1 MLTET
6 GQGQYGQPPQQG
18 QWPQQQQQHQQHHGQ
33 GQVQGQG
40 QVGLQGD
47 HGNFPG
53 GSYSITHRDTNAVL
67 TLDIAQG
74 STIKSK
80 PGAMIHMAGTVQLT
94 GKVNFSMRKM
104 FTGGQMAESTYAG
117 HGKVALAPTLFGD
130 IVTLQVDHSS
140 QWLIG
145 KDAYLAS
152 TADVSKETKSQGI
165 GKALFSGED
174 LFIYRLIGQGIVWL
188 TSYGAVDK
196 IDVSPCPSHF
206 DRDTRY
212 SPATTAQTW
221 RALYCR
227 QWPPSRMEYG
237 IQN

>member
-1 MLTET
+1 MST

-18 QWPQQQQQHQQHHGQ
+18 QWPQQQHHQQPA
-33 GQVQGQG
+33 QG
-40 QVGLQGD
+40 QVGFQGH
-47 HGNFPG
+47 HGSFHG

-74 STIKSK
+74 TTIKAK
-80 PGAMIHMAGTVQLT
+80 PGAMIHMAGSIQLT
-94 GKVNFSMRKM
+94 GKINFSMRKM

-117 HGKVALAPTLFGD
+117 YGKVALAPTLFGD
-130 IVTLQVDHSS
+130 IVTLQIDGSS

-152 TADVSKETKSQGI
+152 TADVQKETKSQGI

-174 LFIYRLIGQGIVWL
+174 LFIYRVMGQGLVWL

-196 IDVSPCPSHF
+196 VDVSP
-206 DRDTRY
+206 TRLY
-212 SPATTAQTW
+212 TDHYVRNSRMATAQAR

-227 QWPPSRMEYG
+227 QRSSCRMEHR